1 MERQSTLFTAFVYAS
16 ALLLAAVILAPIL
29 WLFVMSI
36 SSAADLS
43 AKPLNWWPDTID
55 LSRYRL
61 VVVPALYLV
70 RDREADVLIRYVAD
84 GGSAVVTFFSGI
96 ADEDVWL
103 DR

>member
-1 MERQSTLFTAFVYAS
+1 MERQNPLFTAFVYAS

-43 AKPLNWWPDTID
+43 AKPLNWWPDAID

-61 VVVPALYLV
+61 LLSTLENSAGAAFTASLFNSIKVAGMATLV
-70 RDREADVLIRYVAD
+70 LAFNA
-84 GGSAVVTFFSGI
+84 AF
-96 ADEDVWL
+96 
-103 DR
+103 